1 MAIAVRGIGNR
12 LGIAAIPADDAVG
25 AAGIERSKV
34 MRRRAYDCSVTPLKN
49 CSFSYFE
56 TYENVL
62 HDGSRGS
69 KHGRYP
75 HQ

>member
-34 MRRRAYDCSVTPLKN
+34 MRRRAYDCSVTPHKKLLI
-49 CSFSYFE
+49 FIF
-56 TYENVL
+56 
-62 HDGSRGS
+62 
-69 KHGRYP
+69 
-75 HQ
+75 